1 MTTTLIRGGRIV
13 DPSQGIDRVGNL
25 LIRDSRV
32 ASIDSNTTVADHLI
46 DATGLIVCP
55 GLIDIQVA
63 LREPGNAE
71 DETTATGTA
80 AALAGGFTSI
90 ACLPDTSPAIDN
102 RAAAEFVFLLADRAR
117 NCNVF
122 PLGAVTKGNN
132 GEELAEIGQLV
143 EGGAVAFSDGKGPIV
158 NAEIMWR
165 ALEYTRMF
173 GCAVFNTPCVP
184 ELAKTGVMHEGYYS
198 TLLGLPAIPA
208 AAESIMV
215 SRDIALAARTN
226 GRLHLSC
233 ISTTVSIELIRR
245 ARSKGV
251 QVTCNVTPHHLAL
264 TDAALQSYE
273 SNYKVDPPLRSQEH
287 VNSMI
292 EGLKDGTITIISS
305 DHQPWAEEKKDREID
320 LVPSGIVGLE
330 TLLPLLIETL
340 ITPGHLTWPQLIEKL
355 TTGPAQVLGIQ
366 KGTLQIGADAD
377 VTLINPN
384 VEWTIDVSEFRSK
397 SRNTPFDGRRV
408 KGRAEKVLI
417 SGELRYDLGQ
427 SQVGP
432 APRASQVS
440 RTSPK

>member
-1 MTTTLIRGGRIV
+1 MTTTLIRGGRII
-13 DPSQGIDRVGNL
+13 DASQNLDRVGNL
-25 LIRDSRV
+25 LIRDNRV
-32 ASIDSNTTVADHLI
+32 AGIDSNTTVADNLI
-46 DATGLIVCP
+46 DATGKIVCP
-55 GLIDIQVA
+55 GFIDIQVA

-143 EGGAVAFSDGKGPIV
+143 EGGAVAFCDGKSPIA

-165 ALEYTRMF
+165 ALEYARMF
-173 GCAVFNTPCVP
+173 DCAVFNTPCVP
-184 ELAKTGVMHEGYYS
+184 ELAKDGVMHEGYYS

-233 ISTTVSIELIRR
+233 VSTTVSIDLIRR
-245 ARSKGV
+245 AREGGV
-251 QVTCNVTPHHLAL
+251 NVTCNVTPHHLTL

-273 SNYKVDPPLRSQEH
+273 SHYKVDPPLRSEEH
-287 VNSMI
+287 VKSMI
-292 EGLKDGTITIISS
+292 EGLKDGTISIISS
-305 DHQPWAEEKKDREID
+305 DHQPWAGEKKDREIN

-330 TLLPLLIETL
+330 TLLPLCIQTLIE
-340 ITPGHLTWPQLIEKL
+340 PGHLSWMELIDKL
-355 TTGPAQVLGIQ
+355 TTGPAQLLGIQ
-366 KGTLQIGADAD
+366 KGTLQVGADAD
-377 VTLINPN
+377 VTVIDPD
-384 VEWTIDVSEFRSK
+384 VAWTIDPTQFKSK
-397 SRNTPFDGRRV
+397 SRNTPFAQRAV
-408 KGRAEKVLI
+408 KGRADQVLLN
-417 SGELRYDLGQ
+417 GELRYKF
-427 SQVGP
+427 
-432 APRASQVS
+432 
-440 RTSPK
+440 TS